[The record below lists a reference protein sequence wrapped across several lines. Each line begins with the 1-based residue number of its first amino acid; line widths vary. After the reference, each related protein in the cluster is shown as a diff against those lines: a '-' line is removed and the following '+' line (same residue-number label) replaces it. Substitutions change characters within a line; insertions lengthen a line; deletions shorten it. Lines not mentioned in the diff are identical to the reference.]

1 MSPPSLRNRIRNG
14 TLAML
19 FIAVTLVA
27 LALPEVHRLGG
38 AIRRTLYR
46 NYLSIEA
53 AQHMHAALWNLQIAA
68 RDGHGTAVMPASRNE
83 FDHWIQLERN
93 DVTEVGEATLANQI
107 DDLATALF
115 AKFAGSPSTSN
126 PPAASDYA
134 EDFAQLHQRLDQ
146 LIEINRDAM
155 FRADSRSSR
164 MSDQLTYEFAIGL
177 VILLLLGIALSWTIA
192 WN

>member
-53 AQHMHAALWNLQIAA
+53 AQHMHAALWDLQIAA
-68 RDGHGTAVMPASRNE
+68 HDGRGAALLPASRDQFN
-83 FDHWIQLERN
+83 HWIQVERN
-93 DVTEVGEATLANQI
+93 DVTEVG
-107 DDLATALF
+107 
-115 AKFAGSPSTSN
+115 
-126 PPAASDYA
+126 
-134 EDFAQLHQRLDQ
+134 
-146 LIEINRDAM
+146 
-155 FRADSRSSR
+155 
-164 MSDQLTYEFAIGL
+164 
-177 VILLLLGIALSWTIA
+177 
-192 WN
+192 